1 MDQDKVKAR
10 SLDTTDMA
18 EQVLSIEAQNA
29 KWQQHIYSKKCPLTE
44 VEETRDGGEKKSQ

>member
-1 MDQDKVKAR
+1 MSTDYTMVHHLQVSRSSLGMDQDKVKAR

-29 KWQQHIYSKKCPLTE
+29 K
-44 VEETRDGGEKKSQ
+44 